1 VLQALAKPIPEA
13 YRMKRHILIIAVSC
27 IALAAC
33 NRTASTQSGE
43 GKQEPRGSQSGIDK
57 SLMDTSVK
65 PGDDFDKYANGAW
78 EKNAQIPAD
87 KSNISVFSV
96 INDDAQKREAA
107 LVGDIAKSNPAS
119 GSDEERIA
127 NYYNAYMDTA
137 GIEKKG
143 LSPVKAD
150 IDRIEAIADKGALAE
165 AIGHSLR
172 ADADPLNATNFH
184 TENLFGVFVT
194 QGFNDPTKTIPYI
207 LQGGIGLPDRDY
219 LVSSDPAMAKI
230 RNDYTPYVAK
240 ILTLA
245 GMQNAQARAQKIVAL
260 ETKIA
265 QAHETLEASQSAEKA
280 NNPWKRADFDKKA
293 PGIDWN
299 RLLGAAQLGN
309 QQDFIIWQPGAVT
322 KIAALVRSEPLDV
335 WRDWLAFHRLNQMAP
350 VLPKAFDD
358 AHFAFYGT
366 EINGQPQ
373 QQIREK
379 RALSSLD
386 AQLGD
391 AVGKRYVDRYFPS
404 SSKTDIEGMV
414 KNIKAALE
422 RRIDALAW
430 MAPATKAEA
439 KKKVA
444 TMVVGIGYPDSWRN
458 YGSLDIRPGDAFG
471 NLDRAQLANYQ
482 YQLSKI
488 GKPVD
493 RHEWWLEPQ
502 TVNAQNQ
509 PLQNSLNFP
518 AAILEKGFYDPTADA
533 AAKYGAIGSVIGHE
547 ISHSFDNLGATFD
560 ATGKLRNW
568 WTAADFSHFNQAG
581 AALAAQYD
589 AYEALP
595 GLHLNGKQELG
606 ENIADVA
613 GLAAA
618 YDAWKASLGGKP
630 SAVIDGLTG
639 DQRFFLAYAQSHRGK
654 LRDAALRARVATD
667 VHAPGPWRVLTVRN
681 IDAWYPAFNV
691 QAGEKLYLAPG
702 KRITVWGS

>member
-1 VLQALAKPIPEA
+1 
-13 YRMKRHILIIAVSC
+13 MKRHVLIVTASLL
-27 IALAAC
+27 ALTAC
-33 NRTASTQSGE
+33 NRNA
-43 GKQEPRGSQSGIDK
+43 GSAGPARQAPQATQSGIDK
-57 SLMDTSVK
+57 SLMDTSVQ

-78 EKNAQIPAD
+78 EKSAEIPTD
-87 KSNISVFSV
+87 KSNISVFST
-96 INDDAQKREAA
+96 INDEAQKREAA
-107 LVGDIAKSNPAS
+107 LVSDLVNSNPAA
-119 GSDEERIA
+119 GSDEGRIG
-127 NYYNAYMDTA
+127 NYYRAYMDTA
-137 GIEKKG
+137 GIEKRG
-143 LSPVKAD
+143 LSPVKPD
-150 IDRIEAIADKGALAE
+150 IDRIEAIPDKGALAE
-165 AIGHSLR
+165 AIGRSLR

-194 QGFNDPTKTIPYI
+194 QGFNDPTKTVPYI
-207 LQGGIGLPDRDY
+207 LQGGLGLPDRDY
-219 LVSSDPAMAKI
+219 YVSADPAMAKL
-230 RNDYTPYVAK
+230 RGDYTPYVAK

-245 GMQNAQARAQKIVAL
+245 GLPNAQARAQKIVAL

-280 NNPWKRADFDKKA
+280 NNPWKQGDFDKKA
-293 PGIDWN
+293 PGVDWK

-309 QQDFIIWQPGAVT
+309 QQDFIIWQPAAVS
-322 KIAALVRSEPLDV
+322 KIAALVGSEPLDV
-335 WRDWLAFHRLNQMAP
+335 WKDWLAFHRINQLSD
-350 VLPKAFDD
+350 VLPKAFED
-358 AHFAFYGT
+358 AHFAFYGS

-373 QQIREK
+373 QQSRQK
-379 RALSSLD
+379 RALASLD

-391 AVGKRYVDRYFPS
+391 AVGKRYVARYFPA
-404 SSKTDIEGMV
+404 SSKTDIDGMV
-414 KNIKAALE
+414 NNIKAALE
-422 RRIDALAW
+422 KRIDALSW

-444 TMVVGIGYPDSWRN
+444 SMVVGIGYPDSWRN
-458 YGSLDIRPGDAFG
+458 YGSLDIRGDDAFG
-471 NLDRAQLANYQ
+471 NLNRAQLANYQ
-482 YQLSKI
+482 YQLAKI

-518 AAILEKGFYDPTADA
+518 AAILDKGFYDPAADA

-547 ISHSFDNLGATFD
+547 ISHSFDNLGAAFD

-568 WTAADFSHFNQAG
+568 WTPGDFAHFNQAG

-589 AYEALP
+589 AYEVLP

-630 SAVIDGLTG
+630 SPVIDGLSG

-654 LRDAALRARVATD
+654 LREAALRARVATD

-681 IDAWYPAFNV
+681 VDAWYPAFNV
-691 QAGEKLYLAPG
+691 KAGQKLYLAPA

>member
-1 VLQALAKPIPEA
+1 MRGLIFVVVASALVLAGCNTSTKNQAQPN
-13 YRMKRHILIIAVSC
+13 
-27 IALAAC
+27 AAAG
-33 NRTASTQSGE
+33 T
-43 GKQEPRGSQSGIDK
+43 QSGIDL
-57 SLMDTSVK
+57 SLMDKSVK
-65 PGDDFDKYANGAW
+65 PGDDFDKYANGTW
-78 EKNAQIPAD
+78 EKNAQIPPD
-87 KSNISVFSV
+87 KSSIGVFSM
-96 INDDAQKREAA
+96 INDEAQKRETA
-107 LVGDIAKSNPAS
+107 LVNDIVNSNPAA
-119 GSDEERIA
+119 GSDEARIA
-127 NYYNAYMDTA
+127 NYYKAYIDTA
-137 GIEKKG
+137 AIEKRG
-143 LSPVKAD
+143 LTPIKPD
-150 IDRIEAIADKGALAE
+150 IDRIEAIPDKGALAD
-165 AIGHSLR
+165 AIGRTLR
-172 ADADPLNATNFH
+172 ADTDPLNATNFH

-194 QGFNDPTKTIPYI
+194 QSFNDPTKTVPYI
-207 LQGGIGLPDRDY
+207 MQGGLGLPDRDY
-219 LVSSDPAMAKI
+219 YVSSDPAMAKL
-230 RNDYTPYVAK
+230 RGDYTPYVAK
-240 ILTLA
+240 VLTLA
-245 GMQNAQARAQKIVAL
+245 GFPNAEARAQKIVAL

-265 QAHETLEASQSAEKA
+265 QAHETLEASQDPVKA
-280 NNPWKRADFDKKA
+280 NNPWTRADFDNKA
-293 PGIDWN
+293 PGVDWG

-309 QQDFIIWQPGAVT
+309 SQDFIIWQPTAVT
-322 KIAALVRSEPLDV
+322 GIAKLVGSEPLDV
-335 WRDWLAFHRLNQMAP
+335 WKDWLAFHRINQMTE

-366 EINGQPQ
+366 DVQGTPQ
-373 QQIREK
+373 QRTRDK
-379 RALSSLD
+379 LALASLD
-386 AQLGD
+386 AWLGD
-391 AVGKRYVDRYFPS
+391 AVGKRYVARYFPA
-404 SSKTDIEGMV
+404 SSKADIDGMV

-444 TMVVGIGYPDSWRN
+444 TMIVGIGYPNQWRD
-458 YGSLDIRPGDAFG
+458 YSSLDIRADDAFG
-471 NLDRAQLANYQ
+471 NLDRAELANYQ

-488 GKPVD
+488 GKAPN
-493 RHEWWLEPQ
+493 RNEWWLEPQ

-518 AAILEKGFYDPTADA
+518 AAILDKGFYDPAEDA

-547 ISHSFDNLGATFD
+547 ISHSFDNLGATVD

-568 WTAADFSHFNQAG
+568 WTPADFAHFNAAG

-618 YDAWKASLGGKP
+618 YDAWKTSLNGKP
-630 SAVIDGLTG
+630 SPVIDGLTG

-691 QAGEKLYLAPG
+691 QPGEKLYLPKD
-702 KRITVWGS
+702 KRVTVWG

>member
-1 VLQALAKPIPEA
+1 
-13 YRMKRHILIIAVSC
+13 MKRHVLIVTASLL
-27 IALAAC
+27 ALTAC
-33 NRTASTQSGE
+33 NRNA
-43 GKQEPRGSQSGIDK
+43 GSAGPVRQAPQATQSGIDK
-57 SLMDTSVK
+57 SLMNTSVQ

-78 EKNAQIPAD
+78 EKSAEIPAD
-87 KSNISVFSV
+87 KSNISVFST
-96 INDDAQKREAA
+96 INDEAQKREAA
-107 LVGDIAKSNPAS
+107 LVSDLVNSNPAA
-119 GSDEERIA
+119 GSDEGRIG
-127 NYYNAYMDTA
+127 NYYRAYMDTA
-137 GIEKKG
+137 GIEKRG
-143 LSPVKAD
+143 LSPVKLD
-150 IDRIEAIADKGALAE
+150 IDRIEAIPDKGALAE
-165 AIGHSLR
+165 AIGRSLR

-194 QGFNDPTKTIPYI
+194 QGFNDPTKTVPYI
-207 LQGGIGLPDRDY
+207 LQGGLGLPDRDY
-219 LVSSDPAMAKI
+219 YVSADPAMAKL
-230 RNDYTPYVAK
+230 RGDYTPYVAK

-245 GMQNAQARAQKIVAL
+245 GLPNAQARAQKIVAL

-280 NNPWKRADFDKKA
+280 NNPWKQGDFDKKA
-293 PGIDWN
+293 PGVDWK

-309 QQDFIIWQPGAVT
+309 QQDFIIWQPAAVS
-322 KIAALVRSEPLDV
+322 KIAALVGSEPLDV
-335 WRDWLAFHRLNQMAP
+335 WKDWLAFHRINQMSD
-350 VLPKAFDD
+350 VLPKAFED
-358 AHFAFYGT
+358 AHFGFYGS

-373 QQIREK
+373 QQSRQK
-379 RALSSLD
+379 RALASLD

-391 AVGKRYVDRYFPS
+391 AVGKRYVARYFPA
-404 SSKTDIEGMV
+404 SSKTDIDGMV
-414 KNIKAALE
+414 NNIKAALE
-422 RRIDALAW
+422 KRIDALSW

-444 TMVVGIGYPDSWRN
+444 SMVVGIGYPDSWRN
-458 YGSLDIRPGDAFG
+458 YGSLDIRGDDAFG

-518 AAILEKGFYDPTADA
+518 AAILDKGFYDPAADA

-547 ISHSFDNLGATFD
+547 ISHSFDNLGAAFD

-568 WTAADFSHFNQAG
+568 WTPGDFAHFNQAG

-589 AYEALP
+589 AYEVLP

-618 YDAWKASLGGKP
+618 YDAWKSSLGGKP
-630 SAVIDGLTG
+630 SPVIDGLSG

-654 LRDAALRARVATD
+654 LREAALRARVATD

-681 IDAWYPAFNV
+681 VDAWYPAFNV
-691 QAGEKLYLAPG
+691 KAGQKLYLAPG
-702 KRITVWGS
+702 KRITIWGS

>member
-1 VLQALAKPIPEA
+1 
-13 YRMKRHILIIAVSC
+13 MKRHILIIAASFV
-27 IALAAC
+27 ALAAC
-33 NRTASTQSGE
+33 SKNAGTSG
-43 GKQEPRGSQSGIDK
+43 GGGQQAAQGTQSGIDK

-65 PGDDFDKYANGAW
+65 PGDDFDKYANGVW
-78 EKNAQIPAD
+78 EKNAVIPQD

-96 INDDAQKREAA
+96 INDEAQKREAA
-107 LVGDIAKSNPAS
+107 LVGDIVKSNPSA
-119 GSDEERIA
+119 GSDEARIA
-127 NYYNAYMDTA
+127 NYYKAYMDTA
-137 GIEKKG
+137 GIERRG
-143 LSPVKAD
+143 LTPVKAE

-165 AIGHSLR
+165 AIGRTLR
-172 ADADPLNATNFH
+172 ADTDPLNATNFH
-184 TENLFGVFVT
+184 TENLLGVFVT
-194 QGFNDPTKTIPYI
+194 QGFDDPTKTVPYI
-207 LQGGIGLPDRDY
+207 MQGGLGLPDRDY
-219 LVSSDPAMAKI
+219 YVSSDPAMAKL
-230 RNDYTPYVAK
+230 RGDYTPYVAK

-245 GMQNAQARAQKIVAL
+245 GLPDARARAQKIVAL

-280 NNPWKRADFDKKA
+280 NNPWKRGDFDKKA
-293 PGIDWN
+293 PGVDWG

-309 QQDFIIWQPGAVT
+309 QQDFIIWQPTAVT
-322 KIAALVRSEPLDV
+322 GIAKLVGSEPLDV
-335 WRDWLAFHRLNQMAP
+335 WRDWLAFHRINQMTA

-373 QQIREK
+373 QQTREK
-379 RALSSLD
+379 RALASLD
-386 AQLGD
+386 AWLGD
-391 AVGKRYVDRYFPS
+391 AVGKRYVDRYFPA
-404 SSKTDIEGMV
+404 SSKADIDTMV
-414 KNIKAALE
+414 TNIKAALE
-422 RRIDALAW
+422 KRIDALAW
-430 MAPATKAEA
+430 MAPTTKAEA

-444 TMVVGIGYPDSWRN
+444 TMVVGIGYPDKWRD
-458 YGSLDIRPGDAFG
+458 YGSVDVRADDAFG

-518 AAILEKGFYDPTADA
+518 AAILDKGFYDPAADA

-568 WTAADFSHFNQAG
+568 WTPADLAHFSQAG

-613 GLAAA
+613 GMAAA

-630 SAVIDGLTG
+630 SPVIEGLTG

-691 QAGEKLYLAPG
+691 QAGQKLYLAPD